1 MDAVADAAVES
12 SVAAAA
18 NAVTNAAVESR
29 VGAAANLGT
38 DVGVES
44 RGDVAMKSSGDAAA
58 KVNGEQVGES
68 TAVAGG
74 VRGEAAADVGEDA
87 QSKTNGAAGPAP
99 GGSRARFRERTRWP
113 AVSVAV
119 SVGFVVLVLGWALV
133 PGLFTDRD
141 PLIGVPSEKFQGPGL
156 DHWFGTDNLGRD
168 LYTRVVHAAALS
180 LTATVLAVAIGLVAG
195 SLLGLLSGAV
205 GGVVDSAL
213 MRGVDVL
220 LSIPELLLSLALVTV
235 LGFGTG
241 NVALA
246 VGLALVARFARVMR
260 AEVLRVRRAAYV
272 EAAYASGV
280 RWYVVLVRHVLR
292 NAYAPVAALAAVEF
306 GLAVLAVSSLSFLG
320 YGAAPP
326 TPEWGSLISE
336 GRNYLATAWW
346 LTTLPGLVIVALVL
360 ATQRLGR
367 ALAQEGLR

>member
-1 MDAVADAAVES
+1 MLS
-12 SVAAAA
+12 
-18 NAVTNAAVESR
+18 
-29 VGAAANLGT
+29 
-38 DVGVES
+38 GV
-44 RGDVAMKSSGDAAA
+44 VL
-58 KVNGEQVGES
+58 
-68 TAVAGG
+68 
-74 VRGEAAADVGEDA
+74 
-87 QSKTNGAAGPAP
+87 
-99 GGSRARFRERTRWP
+99 
-113 AVSVAV
+113 
-119 SVGFVVLVLGWALV
+119 VLVLGWAVLPALFAGGDPLTGV
-133 PGLFTDRD
+133 PG
-141 PLIGVPSEKFQGPGL
+141 EKFRAPDL

-195 SLLGLLSGAV
+195 SLLGVVSGV
-205 GGVVDSAL
+205 LGGTVDSIV

-220 LSIPELLLSLALVTV
+220 LSIPELLVSLALVTV

-246 VGLALVARFARVMR
+246 VGVALIARFARLMR
-260 AEVLRVRRAAYV
+260 AEVLRVRQAPYV
-272 EAAYASGV
+272 EAARACGV
-280 RWYVVLVRHVLR
+280 RWYGVLFRHVLR

-346 LTTLPGLVIVALVL
+346 LTALPGLVIVAVVL
-360 ATQRLGR
+360 SAQRLGR
-367 ALAQEGLR
+367 AFAQEGSR